1 MARLT
6 RAEFRSLKEKEYV
19 LAARSEGYGHLK
31 IVFREI
37 LPNAMPSIVAGT
49 SVMVANAI
57 LMESAMSFIG
67 LGDPNA
73 VSWGSM
79 IGAGREVLRS
89 YWYLTA
95 IPGAFIVITVLSLN
109 VLADRLNQM
118 LNPQQRQ
125 HETESSHL
133 VEEKA

>member
-1 MARLT
+1 
-6 RAEFRSLKEKEYV
+6 
-19 LAARSEGYGHLK
+19 
-31 IVFREI
+31 
-37 LPNAMPSIVAGT
+37 
-49 SVMVANAI
+49 
-57 LMESAMSFIG
+57 
-67 LGDPNA
+67 
-73 VSWGSM
+73 M

-125 HETESSHL
+125 HETERSHL